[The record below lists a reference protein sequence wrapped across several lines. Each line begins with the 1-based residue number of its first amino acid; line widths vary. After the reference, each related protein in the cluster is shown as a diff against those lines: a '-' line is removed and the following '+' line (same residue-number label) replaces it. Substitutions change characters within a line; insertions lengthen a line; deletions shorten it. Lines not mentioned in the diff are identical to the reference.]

1 MILLAALLAFLLP
14 PQQDPAAAVRM
25 GISVL
30 PETVT
35 VGTPFRILVRVRA
48 PRGSTID
55 FPAATDSLVGV
66 ELLDPRTVRENVD
79 SLGFTDRTATY
90 RLAAWDVGVLPIALG
105 DVRVRVNGAERR
117 VPIDSVSITVA
128 TVLPADTAKHIPKP
142 ARDIVTAPGS
152 LWKYYL
158 IAAVAALLLAL
169 LAWWWFRR
177 RRGGGAD
184 GASVDPYAF
193 AEKEFARI
201 EALGL
206 IESGER
212 ERFVALMV
220 EVVRDFLARRV
231 PAASEALT
239 STELAAALRT
249 DPTVPLARLEPLLA
263 ESDLVKF
270 ARAPVTPERARKIGE
285 DARAIVKAVD
295 QSKKAQPLEAAA

>member
-1 MILLAALLAFLLP
+1 MILFTVLFALLLP
-14 PQQDPAAAVRM
+14 PQQDPAAVRM

-55 FPAATDSLVGV
+55 FPAATDSLGGV
-66 ELLDPRTVRENVD
+66 ELLDPRTVRENPD

-105 DVRVRVNGAERR
+105 DVRIRVNGAERR
-117 VPIDSVSITVA
+117 VPIDSVNITVE
-128 TVLPADTAKHIPKP
+128 TVLPADTAKRIPKP
-142 ARDIVTAPGS
+142 AKDIVSSPGS
-152 LWKYYL
+152 LWKWYL

-169 LAWWWFRR
+169 LLWWWFRR
-177 RRGGGAD
+177 RRGD
-184 GASVDPYAF
+184 GAGGTAVDPYAF

-231 PAASEALT
+231 PAATESLT
-239 STELAAALRT
+239 STELARALRS

-270 ARAPVTPERARKIGE
+270 ARAPVSPERARKIGE
-285 DARAIVKAVD
+285 DARAIVREVD
-295 QSKKAQPLEAAA
+295 KSKKAQPLEEAA